1 MNHQCYRVQNASD
14 NKRHNRLHLKAIVT
28 FRNRKLAAIGLPVL
42 LILLVSAAIVPSLQG
57 TNGVLP
63 VAQAAPANPDFNGDG
78 FKDLAVAAPFEEV
91 GTGLVSNAGAV
102 NVIYG
107 SATGLT
113 AAGNQLWSQNSPGI
127 LDVAEPFDNF
137 GSALTIGDFDDDGF
151 SDLAIGVP
159 REAIGAA
166 NEISGAGAVHIIYG
180 STSGLT
186 AEGNQ
191 IWTQNSPGV
200 LDEAEQNFDPDA
212 DDDDRIPDRFGST
225 LTSGDFNS
233 DGFSDLAIG
242 VPGESLQ
249 GAIDQVYNAGAVQI
263 IYGSASGL
271 TAAGNQLWSQES
283 EGVLD
288 DAEFSDFFG
297 STLTT
302 SDFNND
308 GFGDLAVGTPNENIG
323 TELETTETG
332 QVQIIYGSATGL
344 TAAGNQLWSQQS
356 EGVLDDAEELDRF
369 GSALTAS
376 DFNNDGFGDLAVGIP
391 NEDTSSADLSTNEG
405 SVQVIYGS
413 ASGLKAD
420 GNQLWTQEGVG
431 VSDSAEF
438 FDNFGSAL
446 TASDFNN
453 DGFGDLAVGVPG
465 EDVGMTPTLNAGAV
479 HIIYGSAQGL
489 AVEGNKI
496 LAQNSPGIVD
506 TASENDLFGSA
517 LATGDFNNDG
527 FGDLAVGIS
536 SEDLG
541 AGPATNAGGVQTI
554 YGSATGL
561 TAAGNQLWS
570 QNSPGIA
577 EKAEAF
583 DLFGRAL
590 S

>member
-1 MNHQCYRVQNASD
+1 MRNTSD
-14 NKRHNRLHLKAIVT
+14 KKWHKGLDFKAIVT
-28 FRNRKLAAIGLPVL
+28 FGNSKLATIGLPVL
-42 LILLVSAAIVPSLQG
+42 LILIVSAALVPSLQG

-91 GTGLVSNAGAV
+91 GLGLVSNAGVV

-107 SATGLT
+107 SSSGLT
-113 AAGNQLWSQNSPGI
+113 AEGNQMWSQNSPGI

-137 GSALTIGDFDDDGF
+137 GAALTIGDFNNDGY
-151 SDLAIGVP
+151 SDLAVGVP
-159 REAIGAA
+159 REAIGAL
-166 NEISGAGAVHIIYG
+166 NEIAGAGAVHIIYG
-180 STSGLT
+180 SATGL
-186 AEGNQ
+186 AADGNQ
-191 IWTQNSPGV
+191 VWTQNSPGI
-200 LDEAEQNFDPDA
+200 LDEAEQNFDPDT
-212 DDDDRIPDRFGST
+212 DDDDRIPDRFGSA

-233 DGFSDLAIG
+233 DGYGDLAVG

-249 GAIDQVYNAGAVQI
+249 GAIDPVYNAGAVQI

-271 TAAGNQLWSQES
+271 TAEGNQMWSQES

-297 STLTT
+297 TALTA

-308 GFGDLAVGTPNENIG
+308 GFGDLAVGTPNENVG

-332 QVQIIYGSATGL
+332 QVQIIYGSASGL
-344 TAAGNQLWSQQS
+344 TAEGNQMWSQES

-369 GSALTAS
+369 GTALTAS

-391 NEDTSSADLSTNEG
+391 NEDTSSTDLSTNEG

-413 ASGLKAD
+413 ASGLTAD
-420 GNQLWTQEGVG
+420 GNQVWTQESVAMT
-431 VSDSAEF
+431 DSAEF
-438 FDNFGSAL
+438 FDNFGTAL

-465 EDVGMTPTLNAGAV
+465 EDVGMLPTLNAGAV
-479 HIIYGSAQGL
+479 QVIYGSATGL
-489 AVEGNKI
+489 TAEANKI

-541 AGPATNAGGVQTI
+541 AGPATNAGAVQII

-561 TAAGNQLWS
+561 AAEGNHLWS
-570 QNSPGIA
+570 QNSPGIV
-577 EKAEAF
+577 ESSEAF

-590 S
+590 T